1 MDVKIMVQLIK
12 VLNIPAL
19 WERLLKLVLLFIL
32 FILFRLV
39 IYDQD
44 VIKAISKSCV
54 CTKF

>member
-1 MDVKIMVQLIK
+1 MVQLIK